1 MTAANGHLT
10 ADISVCRLDVMANG
24 EPALR
29 LPADYR
35 PLTSGVCR
43 LRDQLLF
50 QRRCSLLRLSAAV
63 SRVTPAAVDSSQP
76 RPDQSVAGSAAAG
89 FRPLIPLRPSG
100 IANNS
105 CDGLWGLTYRFM
117 KDISM
122 SLRSSP
128 RRQPGFTLIELLVVI
143 AIIAVLIA
151 LLLPAVQ
158 QAREAARRSQ
168 CKNNLKQLGLAM
180 HNYENTYSAFPGLTG
195 SSSFSVQARLL
206 PYLEQANLQAQL
218 DFQQPLMT
226 GVAFNPSLNPL
237 FIVPARTIVP
247 VFLCP
252 SDSAQPIFNVSIGVP
267 PTPTQWAG
275 LNYMVSIGSGTGT
288 NYDDRSVTDG
298 MAWMNSAMRHRDI
311 TDGTSNTVM
320 MSETLMGDGINSVG
334 GLPPFPYRRIGSW
347 SGSTAVNPPPGFA
360 IGGSL
365 ISNPNLASIVPTV
378 TSWTGGQTSSGRGQA
393 WIRGVPFATCT
404 TGYLTPNSRIPDI
417 GIHGRGFYAARS
429 LHTGGANFLLA
440 DGSVRFMS
448 ENIDLTLCRNLHSR
462 NGGEVLGEF

>member
-1 MTAANGHLT
+1 M
-10 ADISVCRLDVMANG
+10 
-24 EPALR
+24 
-29 LPADYR
+29 
-35 PLTSGVCR
+35 R
-43 LRDQLLF
+43 LRID
-50 QRRCSLLRLSAAV
+50 
-63 SRVTPAAVDSSQP
+63 
-76 RPDQSVAGSAAAG
+76 
-89 FRPLIPLRPSG
+89 
-100 IANNS
+100 
-105 CDGLWGLTYRFM
+105 
-117 KDISM
+117 
-122 SLRSSP
+122 P
-128 RRQPGFTLIELLVVI
+128 RRQRGFTLIELLVVI

-180 HNYENTYSAFPGLTG
+180 HNYENTYTAFPGLSG
-195 SSSFSVQARLL
+195 SSGYSVQARLL

-226 GVAFNPSLNPL
+226 GVGFNPSLNPL

-252 SDSAQPIFNVSIGVP
+252 SDSAQPIFDTVIGVP

-275 LNYMVSIGSGTGT
+275 LNYMISIGSGTGT
-288 NYDDRSVTDG
+288 NYDDRYVTDG
-298 MAWMNSAMRHRDI
+298 MAWMNSAMKHRDI

-320 MSETLMGDGINSVG
+320 MSETLMGDRIDSVG

-347 SGSTAVNPPPGFA
+347 GGSSNANPPPGWTM
-360 IGGSL
+360 GGTL
-365 ISNPNLASIVPTV
+365 ISNPNLASILPSV
-378 TSWTGGQTSSGRGQA
+378 TSWAGGQARTGRGQA
-393 WIRGVPFATCT
+393 WIRGVPFSTCT

-417 GIHGRGFYAARS
+417 GLHGRGFYAARS